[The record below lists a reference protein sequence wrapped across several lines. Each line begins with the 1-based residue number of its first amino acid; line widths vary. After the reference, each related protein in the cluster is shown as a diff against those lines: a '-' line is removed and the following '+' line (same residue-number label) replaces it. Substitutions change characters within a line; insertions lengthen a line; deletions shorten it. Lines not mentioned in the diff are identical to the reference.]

1 MAKLLPGSAGN
12 FGSFVYGRI
21 TKVNTPW
28 GKCDEKSKGYSCD
41 IQPLLANLEED
52 PNVEEIKDVPI
63 DPSLFGASIA
73 ILGTPVVGMIARVA
87 FMYRNPGYPFILSI
101 TAEGD
106 SFPGQ
111 GPPLHPGQ
119 VPGESLAEMF
129 VRHTHVS
136 TGPGAP
142 TTNTQATIPPG
153 GPIIKQDLQR

>member
-1 MAKLLPGSAGN
+1 MAKLLPGAAGN
-12 FGSFVYGRI
+12 FGTFIYARI

-28 GKCDEKSKGYSCD
+28 GKCDEQAKGYSCD
-41 IQPLLANLEED
+41 VQPLLASLEDD

-73 ILGTPVVGMIARVA
+73 VTGTPVEGMIARVG

-111 GPPLHPGQ
+111 GPPQHPGQ
-119 VPGESLAEMF
+119 VPGETLVEML

-153 GPIIKQDLQR
+153 GPIIKPDLQR